1 MAAEDMLG
9 SKMRTFG
16 PKLGVSGWV
25 GQDAAA
31 PIVNVALATEEFVRP
46 EARPM
51 ACTVVEVA
59 MVIGPVYRG
68 EPGVGVEP
76 STVYRMLAPGVAS
89 VIVTA
94 CAVA

>member
-1 MAAEDMLG
+1 MLG

-16 PKLGVSGWV
+16 PKFGVSDWV

-31 PIVNVALATEEFVRP
+31 PIVKVALATAEFVRP
-46 EARPM
+46 GARPM
-51 ACTVVEVA
+51 ACTVVEVE

-68 EPGVGVEP
+68 ELGVGVEL
-76 STVYRMLAPGVAS
+76 STVYRMLAPGVVT
-89 VIVTA
+89 VIVTV